1 MKKWYVKA
9 KDLIILWRI
18 KRMLKNAK
26 GLEVTML
33 NNVLKIN

>member
-9 KDLIILWRI
+9 KDMILLCRI
-18 KRMLKNAK
+18 KRMLKSAK
-26 GLEVTML
+26 RLESKML